1 MFINSLKI
9 FEIIK
14 IPCGTGQEKNN
25 HQQVKRLSA
34 AGK

>member
-1 MFINSLKI
+1 MFINNLKI

-25 HQQVKRLSA
+25 NQQVKGFPTG
-34 AGK
+34 GK